1 MDKSELIRQ
10 LRIERDPPP
19 PSAAS
24 RWPWW
29 LATVLVVAGGL
40 WWFLARP
47 QAVPVKTAV
56 AAMTGGAA
64 AQASILD
71 ATGYVVARRR
81 ATVSAKIT
89 GKIREVRIE
98 EGQRVAENE
107 VLAELDGVDLQAQLA
122 LAQAQREAARSEK
135 ADLQVQ
141 LAQAERDRKRLQE
154 LAGRRLTSAQAS
166 EQARTSVQSLQAR
179 LAAQERQVKVAEE
192 SVRVAR
198 VNLDNTVIRAPFAG
212 VIVAKTAQPGEIV
225 SPMSAGGGFTRTG
238 IGTIVD
244 MDSLEIEVDVNEA
257 FIGRVSPRQPVQ
269 ARLNAY
275 PDWNIPAEVI
285 AIIPT
290 ADRSKATVKVRIA
303 LLAKD
308 PRIVPDMGVRVGFL
322 EAEPA
327 AARAPELTVP
337 QAALRNE
344 GDRWWVLVASGG
356 KAERRAVVPG
366 PVRGSDRVIQSGIRA
381 GERVIVEPP
390 DGLENGAQIV
400 SDPR

>member
-1 MDKSELIRQ
+1 MDKSELIKQ
-10 LRIERDPPP
+10 LRIERDSPP
-19 PSAAS
+19 PSATS

-29 LATVLVVAGGL
+29 LAAVLVAAGAA
-40 WWFLARP
+40 WWLLARP
-47 QAVPVKTAV
+47 QAVLVKTV
-56 AAMTGGAA
+56 VVAMTGGAG

-89 GKIREVRIE
+89 GKVRDVRIE
-98 EGQRVAENE
+98 EGQRVAEGD
-107 VLAELDGVDLQAQLA
+107 VLAELDGVDLQAQLT
-122 LAQAQREAARSEK
+122 LAQAQLEAARSQK

-141 LAQAERDRKRLQE
+141 LAQAERDRKRQQE
-154 LAGRRLTSAQAS
+154 LVGRRLTSAQAA
-166 EQARTSVQSLQAR
+166 EQARSAVQSLKAR
-179 LAAQERQVKVAEE
+179 LAAQERQVEVAEE
-192 SVRVAR
+192 AVRVAR

-275 PDWNIPAEVI
+275 PDWKIPAEVI

-303 LLAKD
+303 LLVKD
-308 PRIVPDMGVRVGFL
+308 PRIVPEMGVRVGFL
-322 EAEPA
+322 ETEPA
-327 AARAPELTVP
+327 AAPRSPELTVP
-337 QAALRNE
+337 QSALRNAGE
-344 GDRWWVLVASGG
+344 RWWVFVANAG
-356 KAERRAVVPG
+356 KAERREVVPG
-366 PVRGSDRVIQSGIRA
+366 PAKAADRAIQSGIRA
-381 GERVIVEPP
+381 GERVIVDPA
-390 DGLENGAQIV
+390 DGLADGMAISEAH
-400 SDPR
+400 